1 LTARAVGY
9 FRPGDS
15 WLHRRNP
22 LTKLLALGWLLVA
35 AFVLPPLVLIGLVT
49 GVALSAWSARLLPQ
63 LLRSLRI
70 PAILFT
76 SILIVNAL
84 FFPGPAQRLIA
95 IGPVGLSWEGI
106 AFGLV
111 SASRIAVVFLGS
123 VLFLFTTLPD
133 DMLEALV
140 ARGVS
145 HRLAFV
151 VLSAVQLVP
160 RLQTR
165 AAAIL
170 DAQQA
175 RGLPVTG
182 SFRTRARA
190 LVPLVGPIVLGSLI
204 DVRERTFALEA
215 RAFGALPGRTAY
227 RLVPDPPV
235 DRWLRWG
242 LLLALVGVVV
252 LSFSGVIG
260 R

>member
-35 AFVLPPLVLIGLVT
+35 AFLLPALVLIGLVT
-49 GVALSAWSARLLPQ
+49 AVLLIAWSVHLLPQ

-70 PAILFT
+70 PAILFL

-111 SASRIAVVFLGS
+111 SASRIAAVFLGS

-133 DMLEALV
+133 DMLEGLV

-182 SFRTRARA
+182 SFRTRVRA

-242 LLLALVGVVV
+242 LLLAFVGVVV
-252 LSFSGVIG
+252 LSLSGVVG